1 MCWVSAEATQK
12 VAEKDFYVYKIGQVL
27 KDGTFVSHYKH
38 FKYVPKTRNKT
49 ISLIVQVSCRSVYI
63 IQQGYHSYKWTA
75 FGDTYSNER
84 CLCLGNYNNNLKEN
98 LSLYKHCCIA
108 TFIIPKGSKYYE
120 NEVGIIV
127 SSDIIYT
134 GKYIKL

>member
-27 KDGTFVSHYKH
+27 KDGTFVSHYKY

-49 ISLIVQVSCRSVYI
+49 ISLIVQVPCRSVHI
-63 IQQGYHSYKWTA
+63 IQQGYHSYKWIA
-75 FGDTYSNER
+75 FDDTYPNER
-84 CLCLGNYNNNLKEN
+84 C

-108 TFIIPKGSKYYE
+108 TFIIPKGSQYTL
-120 NEVGIIV
+120 NLRGDII
-127 SSDIIYT
+127 SNQIIYT
-134 GKYIKL
+134 GKYLKL